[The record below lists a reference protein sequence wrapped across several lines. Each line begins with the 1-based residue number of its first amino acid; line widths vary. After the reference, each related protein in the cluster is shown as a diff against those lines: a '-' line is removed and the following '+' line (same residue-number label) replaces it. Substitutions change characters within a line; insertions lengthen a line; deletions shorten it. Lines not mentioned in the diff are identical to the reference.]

1 MPPPPLATPV
11 DEGLAGRDGAGSGWA
26 STRPLGTEP
35 VTSVGLGLAAVGLEN
50 GLSLKRVVSPLQPAT
65 PAAMIAK
72 AATRAGRR
80 ARDRARER
88 MIFTHS
94 YATKTRPELIKLS

>member
-26 STRPLGTEP
+26 STRPLGTDP
-35 VTSVGLGLAAVGLEN
+35 VTSVDLAAVGLEN
-50 GLSLKRVVSPLQPAT
+50 GLSLKRVVSALQPAT
-65 PAAMIAK
+65 PAAMSTK
-72 AATRAGRR
+72 AAARADRR
-80 ARDRARER
+80 DWARER
-88 MIFTHS
+88 MISTHS

>member
-1 MPPPPLATPV
+1 MPPPPFATPV

-26 STRPLGTEP
+26 STRPLGTDP
-35 VTSVGLGLAAVGLEN
+35 VTSVDLAAVGLEN

-65 PAAMIAK
+65 AAAMSAK
-72 AATRAGRR
+72 AAARAGRR
-80 ARDRARER
+80 DWGGGR

-94 YATKTRPELIKLS
+94 YATKTRPELSKLS